1 MVSTEINY
9 PLLELEKALKATPVG
24 SFFLSFLRVD
34 KQKSEEDQ
42 RLISVTQ
49 DLGVTV
55 RTRAHFLYSKL
66 GIFHVPPKGAI
77 CSTIKIEWEGT
88 VLESW
93 QVHCSQGSPPAEL

>member
-1 MVSTEINY
+1 M
-9 PLLELEKALKATPVG
+9 
-24 SFFLSFLRVD
+24 D

-66 GIFHVPPKGAI
+66 GTFHVPPKGAI
-77 CSTIKIEWEGT
+77 CSTSKIEWERT
-88 VLESW
+88 ALESW
-93 QVHCSQGSPPAEL
+93 QVHGESTGLSSSGVIKLRAL